1 VSRQDNRRVIPIG
14 RHAVDPSLTVLT
26 DDGRRRTARRADRT
40 PGVCHDRPVTSP
52 VMQSAL
58 PDRVHHLQPAALTAL
73 AVALVV
79 VLPELFGDL
88 GRLAAVLVLQLGLV
102 LTWVVVT
109 GLQGFAGSLAVGAAA
124 AVAADLVLV
133 LPARPTLGGLLVVFG
148 VGFLAAVLQQMLR
161 RPREGL
167 VASLSGTVFLL
178 CSVGALAALL
188 LLGRTPAGHG
198 RAMVALLAVGAALV
212 VGHLVDLVLPR
223 PHLATG
229 VPRGLL
235 GLVLSVLAGAA
246 VAFLGRSAGGTTGA
260 PAALVMGAVLA
271 GVTGMVALVASYVV
285 VEATGVTEDGP
296 APHPASYADP
306 SLSPWTLSVIQAVLP
321 LAACA
326 PVALALQTL
335 L

>member
-1 VSRQDNRRVIPIG
+1 MPSIRR
-14 RHAVDPSLTVLT
+14 LTVLT
-26 DDGRRRTARRADRT
+26 DDGRRRTARRADRR

-79 VLPELFGDL
+79 LLPELFGDL
-88 GRLAAVLVLQLGLV
+88 GRLAAVLGLQPGLG

-133 LPARPTLGGLLVVFG
+133 LPARPTPGGLLVVFG

-167 VASLSGTVFLL
+167 VASLSGTVFLV

-198 RAMVALLAVGAALV
+198 RAMVALLAVGTVLV

-223 PHLATG
+223 PYLATG

-235 GLVLSVLAGAA
+235 GLVLSVLAGAVVVFVGRDVVGTVGA
-246 VAFLGRSAGGTTGA
+246 V
-260 PAALVMGAVLA
+260 PALVSGAVLA

-285 VEATGVTEDGP
+285 VEASAEDGLG
-296 APHPASYADP
+296 ADP
-306 SLSPWTLSVIQAVLP
+306 TLSPWTLSVIQA
-321 LAACA
+321 
-326 PVALALQTL
+326 
-335 L
+335 